1 MFETSCTGNN
11 DNEGSNIAIESGN
24 STRVAVYD
32 NMSAQ
37 IEITGLDNETTEKI
51 KQGITVEQCLMI
63 EAGTRGQSSSQIRFR
78 ERSKRITAYMFG
90 RVYGLEQEVHFD
102 WITQKALAMG

>member
-51 KQGITVEQCLMI
+51 KQAGI